1 MSPASIIPGSIEDR
15 AVGCLLG
22 GAIGDALGVTNE
34 FVEGWRVT
42 PLTRIVGGGWLKRKP
57 GEWTDDT
64 AMSIALA
71 MSLADCGG
79 LHEEDFLDRLR
90 RWLYY
95 GDYSCTG
102 KCDDVGLLTRA
113 AITNFSQTR
122 KVRAGRTDIMSA
134 GNGSLVRMAPIAIRF
149 QHDLPEM
156 LVAADCQSR
165 CTHGAPEV
173 IDACRAFGTLLV
185 EALNGGGRGVLEP
198 RAWDGTKNVSRVLA
212 GSWRG
217 RERSQIDPS
226 GWVVATLLAAIW
238 SVATT
243 RTFEDAVLR
252 AANLGGDADSI
263 AATAGQL
270 AGAIYGA
277 SAIGESLSAP
287 IAWRDQVI
295 ALALRLAADG
305 THDVND

>member
-1 MSPASIIPGSIEDR
+1 MKGGPILPGSIEDR

-34 FVEGWRVT
+34 FVETWRVT
-42 PLTRIVGGGWLKRKP
+42 PITRIVGGGWLKRKP

-71 MSLADCGG
+71 TSLVDCGG

-113 AITNFSQTR
+113 AITNFSHTR
-122 KVRAGRTDIMSA
+122 KIRAGRTDVMSA
-134 GNGSLVRMAPIAIRF
+134 GNGSLVRMGPIAVRF
-149 QHDLPEM
+149 QHNF
-156 LVAADCQSR
+156 AAMFDAAERQSR

-173 IDACRAFGTLLV
+173 IDGCRAFGTLLV

-198 RAWDGTKNVSRVLA
+198 RAWDGTKNVNRVLA
-212 GSWRG
+212 GSWLG
-217 RERSQIDPS
+217 RERGQIDPS
-226 GWVVATLLAAIW
+226 GWVVDTLLAAIW

-243 RTFEDAVLR
+243 RTFEEAVLR

-277 SAIGESLSAP
+277 SAICDSFSDP
-287 IAWRDQVI
+287 IAWRDQI
-295 ALALRLAADG
+295 ITLAQRLAVDSA
-305 THDVND
+305 HDVSD